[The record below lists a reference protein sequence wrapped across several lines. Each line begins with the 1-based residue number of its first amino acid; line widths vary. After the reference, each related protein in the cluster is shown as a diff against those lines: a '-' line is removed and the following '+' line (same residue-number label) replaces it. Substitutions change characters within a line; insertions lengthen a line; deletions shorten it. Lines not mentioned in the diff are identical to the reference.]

1 MKKEEKESKKELP
14 KKKSKK
20 VLIILI
26 AVVAAVVGAMVFF
39 SISGKNKVEVKK
51 TMVKTNTEK
60 NIQKVEEETVM
71 DTTSV
76 LDTLKNDADIE
87 VLDQVISDEVEDIQ
101 LEESS
106 SSGKKNK
113 KIKVDHEN
121 NPSNWNLVKQN
132 GKDTSFYIIKNKI
145 TGTKLSNRY
154 YTKQIGNKELKNFKN
169 ILAN

>member
-26 AVVAAVVGAMVFF
+26 AVVAAVVGAMVVF
-39 SISGKNKVEVKK
+39 SLSGKKKVEVKK
-51 TMVKTNTEK
+51 TMVKTKPEK
-60 NIQKVEEETVM
+60 NIQKVEEETTT
-71 DTTSV
+71 DSTSV

-106 SSGKKNK
+106 SPIKKNK

-121 NPSNWNLVKQN
+121 NPSNWSLVKQN

-145 TGTKLSNRY
+145 TGTKLFNKY
-154 YTKQIGNKELKNFKN
+154 YTKKIGDKELKNFKN

>member
-1 MKKEEKESKKELP
+1 MKKEEKENKKELP

-20 VLIILI
+20 GLIILI
-26 AVVAAVVGAMVFF
+26 AVSVVVVGAMVFF
-39 SISGKNKVEVKK
+39 SMGGEKVEAKK
-51 TMVKTNTEK
+51 TMVKTKPEK

-87 VLDQVISDEVEDIQ
+87 VLDQVVSDEVEDIQ

-106 SSGKKNK
+106 SPGKKNK
-113 KIKVDHEN
+113 KIKIDHEN
-121 NPSNWNLVKQN
+121 NPKNWSLVQQN
-132 GKDTSFYIIKNKI
+132 GEDTSFYIIKNKI

-154 YTKQIGNKELKNFKN
+154 YSKLKGDKELQNFKN
-169 ILAN
+169 ILSN